1 MLLDDLQWLDLISA
15 DLLLFLT
22 NLVISHPVVIV
33 GARRSIETGVADEIL
48 GRARQI
54 YPEQS
59 IHLSLQPLS
68 PQVCYQLL
76 DQFFEVAKLPASIN
90 DLIVKQSG
98 GNPYYI
104 EEFIR
109 MLVERD
115 YLRVTA
121 GKLEINQAFE
131 FDTLTIPA
139 SLETLIRARVD
150 ALQTPSRRL
159 LQVASVIGQ
168 RFSKPLLENISA
180 QENIGDRLDFLQVR
194 GMLSHASEADFWEFS
209 HPLIETIVYNT
220 VLRAERRILHRR
232 TAQALEEQ
240 WTGDEAEHAED
251 LAYHYGRAEVND
263 KALYYLILAGE
274 RAAARYAN
282 EAAINYFEAGD
293 SLLTSLP
300 ETNDDLRWRI
310 ATGLGDVQQF
320 VGNFEAS
327 VNALTTQLDRIEIA
341 QISATQ
347 QAGLYRRLGE
357 TLLKKGSTKIRSP
370 ISTARFRC

>member
-1 MLLDDLQWLDLISA
+1 M
-15 DLLLFLT
+15 
-22 NLVISHPVVIV
+22 
-33 GARRSIETGVADEIL
+33 
-48 GRARQI
+48 
-54 YPEQS
+54 
-59 IHLSLQPLS
+59 
-68 PQVCYQLL
+68 
-76 DQFFEVAKLPASIN
+76 
-90 DLIVKQSG
+90 
-98 GNPYYI
+98 
-104 EEFIR
+104 
-109 MLVERD
+109 
-115 YLRVTA
+115 
-121 GKLEINQAFE
+121 
-131 FDTLTIPA
+131 
-139 SLETLIRARVD
+139 
-150 ALQTPSRRL
+150 

-327 VNALTTQLDRIEIA
+327 INALTTELDRIEIA

-357 TLLKKGSTKIRSP
+357 TLLKKGEHEDLIANFDHAIQMLGPLDRLGPGAQTEAALILERLGWNYFTQAELDKADQIGTQAKSFAQGSGNLSALAKVENLLGGIYYRQGELNQAMLHTQEAMKYWEQMGYSSGVAGALNNLGILEVALGHWDNALEYFTRSLKLRRDMGD
-370 ISTARFRC
+370 INGVAMNYNNLGTLARREGGYAPG